1 MSIVNFLLWL
11 HDTSFSGTLRGSTW
25 AEPIVETIHVLT
37 LTVLLGFTVLL
48 DLRLL
53 GVAMRRKPVSDVL
66 DQLNPP
72 IIGAFWIMLFSGAL
86 LFCGDP
92 VAFYGT
98 IFFRAKMI
106 MLVLAVVNILIF
118 NSTLRRRITEWD
130 RDPATPPMAKL
141 AAIVSLVLWAAIIA
155 AGRAIAYAVPPP

>member
-118 NSTLRRRITEWD
+118 NSTLRRR
-130 RDPATPPMAKL
+130 
-141 AAIVSLVLWAAIIA
+141 
-155 AGRAIAYAVPPP
+155 